1 LQGGPKILLSTDHEL
16 DLDLADDLNYHNAN
30 LRKHD
35 TTLKV
40 TDEGT
45 FVKGETVT
53 AIKTVGMD
61 DNEEF
66 LLSKNKQET
75 QNKIAPPS
83 VNVIK
88 SVVKRDDPLQSLGDN
103 TLTFLKGKN
112 GNSIGL
118 EPSITVN
125 V

>member
-1 LQGGPKILLSTDHEL
+1 MLSTDHEL
-16 DLDLADDLNYHNAN
+16 DLDLADDLNYPNPN

-53 AIKTVGMD
+53 AIKTVGIE

-66 LLSKNKQET
+66 
-75 QNKIAPPS
+75 
-83 VNVIK
+83 
-88 SVVKRDDPLQSLGDN
+88 
-103 TLTFLKGKN
+103 
-112 GNSIGL
+112 
-118 EPSITVN
+118 
-125 V
+125 